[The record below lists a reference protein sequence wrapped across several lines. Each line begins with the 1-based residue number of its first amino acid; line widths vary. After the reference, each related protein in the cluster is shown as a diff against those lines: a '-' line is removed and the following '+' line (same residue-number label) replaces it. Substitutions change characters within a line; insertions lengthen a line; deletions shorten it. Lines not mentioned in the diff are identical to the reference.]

1 MVHRQRGP
9 DLPDLLVRL
18 LRADQVVHAE
28 HYRQNVAQALALD
41 LHGGP
46 EARVEGGGDPCGA
59 EVGARIQLRKR
70 FGAFEADEL
79 AEVAGDVE
87 VEQRDEDCLPDGE
100 LGREQ
105 RGYAP
110 EQRWAVAVASA

>member
-1 MVHRQRGP
+1 M
-9 DLPDLLVRL
+9 
-18 LRADQVVHAE
+18 
-28 HYRQNVAQALALD
+28 
-41 LHGGP
+41 
-46 EARVEGGGDPCGA
+46 
-59 EVGARIQLRKR
+59 RKR